1 MGNIQIVEI
10 KKNKVKFLK
19 INIYT
24 KKIIKI
30 VKMYRNNKEEVY
42 NLNILNLKIE
52 V

>member
-1 MGNIQIVEI
+1 MRNIQIVEI